1 MNVKEHVNNGQK
13 VTFQFY
19 RSGVLYYKTEK
30 GLIFEVP
37 ITDCGDAVFNREDK
51 AMLYMRW
58 IRKQIE
64 AIKAER
70 ALAEKASAELVKM
83 I

>member
-1 MNVKEHVNNGQK
+1 MINVKEHVSNGKK
-13 VTFQFY
+13 VSFQFY

-37 ITDCGDAVFNREDK
+37 TSDCGDACFNREEK

-58 IRKQIE
+58 IRKQLE
-64 AIKAER
+64 AN
-70 ALAEKASAELVKM
+70 EKDAFA
-83 I
+83 IA